1 MKNRILILL
10 FSLFLLT
17 GAIAVNAMIQD
28 TVQTDMGALMADDSV
43 SVDKMEPAFYSPA
56 DEEDMDA
63 EEAENSSMFIF
74 ILGGIV
80 VIGGGIYFYSRSK
93 KK

>member
-1 MKNRILILL
+1 MKNRVLILV
-10 FSLFLLT
+10 FSLFLIV
-17 GAIAVNAMIQD
+17 GAFSVNAMIQD

-56 DEEDMDA
+56 EEEDVDDERA
-63 EEAENSSMFIF
+63 EKNSMFIY